1 MRKKNR
7 KKKSESFFFN
17 LKSKT
22 NTHWLYGSNDVTQ
35 IDKSCLGVFCK
46 PENFFS
52 WNNFQPFDD
61 DTNQFHIFF
70 FLVSDV
76 FFSNRFIDHSSK
88 NLIWNRFLFLPQY
101 FFPFSVVVVVSVMMT
116 INKEENIKYLNDD
129 LCPVYTSHDCNVILF
144 FTISSSNGNT
154 DERMIRLVKKKMFMI
169 WSMLLFKKKPSKQ
182 N

>member
-1 MRKKNR
+1 MWFSLFFSRQWNKKKRVPHPKLFNSILIYFLIRRSFIHSFVQMNIEWWDTWWMRKKNR

-70 FLVSDV
+70 FWFLTFFSLIDLSIIHQRIWFETV
-76 FFSNRFIDHSSK
+76 FFFCLNIFF
-88 NLIWNRFLFLPQY
+88 RFLL
-101 FFPFSVVVVVSVMMT
+101 
-116 INKEENIKYLNDD
+116 L
-129 LCPVYTSHDCNVILF
+129 
-144 FTISSSNGNT
+144 
-154 DERMIRLVKKKMFMI
+154 
-169 WSMLLFKKKPSKQ
+169 LLFL
-182 N
+182 